1 MSRTNYKIVGIFLS
15 FVGIV
20 ALAFV
25 GLIPKA
31 ANPRDTSSQKSVA
44 FVGTVNL
51 RALAEG
57 IYFDEFNDPQIFDSY
72 GLLYTFNNATRSN
85 LWLGGE
91 GLNLFYWQF
100 SDGFARSTTSEG
112 FFKRNGLTV
121 SIGEVYDARLFC
133 REEMCALIARDNK
146 LHFVDMTVPAIEENR
161 DLFVSENW
169 SAIVPLNFKEREYI
183 FFEPDSNQ
191 SRIYIAKGGKSV
203 FLGEVEG
210 TTLEAK
216 VNRKNLSIATTE
228 GWFSL
233 QIDPVL
239 GPKSHAVGKFDRVRL
254 SEDGKFFASYDFNEF
269 VRVWS
274 VSRDGPSE
282 FKLPTDQPITTV
294 RFSETEEKLFVLVA
308 SMSKATIYSIDLS
321 PL

>member
-20 ALAFV
+20 ALALV
-25 GLIPKA
+25 GFIPKP
-31 ANPRDTSSQKSVA
+31 ANLGDKSTQKSVT

-51 RALAEG
+51 KALAEG
-57 IYFDEFNDPQIFDSY
+57 IYFDELNESQIFDAN
-72 GLLYTFNNATRSN
+72 GLLYSFNNATRSN

-146 LHFVDMTVPAIEENR
+146 LHFVDMSVPATEEIR

-169 SAIVPLNFKEREYI
+169 SAIVPVNFK
-183 FFEPDSNQ
+183 
-191 SRIYIAKGGKSV
+191 
-203 FLGEVEG
+203 
-210 TTLEAK
+210 
-216 VNRKNLSIATTE
+216 
-228 GWFSL
+228 
-233 QIDPVL
+233 
-239 GPKSHAVGKFDRVRL
+239 
-254 SEDGKFFASYDFNEF
+254 
-269 VRVWS
+269 
-274 VSRDGPSE
+274 
-282 FKLPTDQPITTV
+282 
-294 RFSETEEKLFVLVA
+294 
-308 SMSKATIYSIDLS
+308 
-321 PL
+321 